1 MVVYGTLLLAILTIF
16 DIWCFI
22 VAVISS
28 QILCMWVQ
36 CWYFVLFCVG
46 EQLGEF
52 LDSLN
57 LPTKQYVFLPVN
69 DNEQCEQTGGSHW
82 CVSTA
87 TIHSITVN
95 QLSLF
100 HYLLSVN
107 CHQFI
112 IHCQLTVIFYCQ
124 STVTIHSITVNQ
136 LSSLHHLLSINCHH
150 FIIYCQSHVN
160 ILSITVNQLSP
171 LHHVLLINCHNFII
185 YYQSTVTIHSIIVNQ
200 LSTITISLF
209 TLSQLS
215 SFHHWLSIW
224 SVHCFGISPKQWY
237 IYLHFTYFFGC
248 KECGSYCSYN
258 TITQKGY
265 SKVKWCVL
273 LWIHKSWMLLKCNV
287 ISENQR

>member
-1 MVVYGTLLLAILTIF
+1 M
-16 DIWCFI
+16 
-22 VAVISS
+22 
-28 QILCMWVQ
+28 
-36 CWYFVLFCVG
+36 LFCVG

-100 HYLLSVN
+100 HYLLSIN

-112 IHCQLTVIFYCQ
+112 IYCQLTVIFYCQ

-136 LSSLHHLLSINCHH
+136 LSSLHCLLSINCHH

-200 LSTITISLF
+200 LSPFHYLLSVNCHHFIIDCQFDLF
-209 TLSQLS
+209 IALALV
-215 SFHHWLSIW
+215 LNNDI
-224 SVHCFGISPKQWY
+224 Y
-237 IYLHFTYFFGC
+237 IYISHTFLDVKNVEATAV
-248 KECGSYCSYN
+248 
-258 TITQKGY
+258 ITQ
-265 SKVKWCVL
+265 
-273 LWIHKSWMLLKCNV
+273 
-287 ISENQR
+287 